1 MWHVDAAKPGT
12 PHDTAT
18 PRHHVYHLTTTTHPR
33 PQGTDEFKK
42 KSWALAAAHYGDA
55 VSYVEDMLEGGKGN
69 SVN

>member
-1 MWHVDAAKPGT
+1 M
-12 PHDTAT
+12 
-18 PRHHVYHLTTTTHPR
+18 YHLTTTTHPR